1 MKIFVTGA
9 AGFIGYH
16 LIKKLIDRGHQVT
29 GIDDMNDYYSPAL
42 KIKRLEK
49 LDSNYF
55 SFSKCNLHN
64 IKTDCQNFDLA
75 INLAAQPGVR
85 IKKEK
90 QYLYENTNIEG
101 FKSFC
106 NYCELSNIN
115 RIIYASSSSVYC
127 DKEGGKFSES
137 KTKLEPKSKYGKSK
151 LENEKHALIK
161 KAQKSFLGLR
171 LFSVYGPFGR
181 PDMAYY
187 SFTESIKNK
196 KTIRL
201 NNNGNMYRDMTY
213 IDDIIDGIIGAID
226 YIFDSMKKSENEIFN
241 LGNDQPVQTLDL
253 LKKIEKKLTLKAK
266 IINVVSKNE
275 ALRTHADI
283 TKARNL
289 LGYSPKVNFEEGMER
304 FLEWHKDYE
313 NI

>member
-1 MKIFVTGA
+1 
-9 AGFIGYH
+9 
-16 LIKKLIDRGHQVT
+16 
-29 GIDDMNDYYSPAL
+29 
-42 KIKRLEK
+42 
-49 LDSNYF
+49 
-55 SFSKCNLHN
+55 
-64 IKTDCQNFDLA
+64 
-75 INLAAQPGVR
+75 
-85 IKKEK
+85 
-90 QYLYENTNIEG
+90 
-101 FKSFC
+101 
-106 NYCELSNIN
+106 
-115 RIIYASSSSVYC
+115 
-127 DKEGGKFSES
+127 
-137 KTKLEPKSKYGKSK
+137 
-151 LENEKHALIK
+151 
-161 KAQKSFLGLR
+161 
-171 LFSVYGPFGR
+171 
-181 PDMAYY
+181 MAYY